1 MFENL
6 LKLFDTMGVGYNRI
20 SDNEIIVPCP
30 AFAASDMLSSC
41 EKFRYLPTTTT
52 TRDDD
57 LEEKGFSYI
66 SSEAC
71 VHILYEEQ
79 YEEPLSWTIILG
91 EEWEEEG
98 E

>member
-6 LKLFDTMGVGYNRI
+6 LKLFDTMGVVYNRI
-20 SDNEIIVPCP
+20 SDNEIIIPCP
-30 AFAASDMLSSC
+30 AFAASGMFSSC
-41 EKFRYLPTTTT
+41 DDFHYLPTTTT
-52 TRDDD
+52 TSDDN
-57 LEEKGFSYI
+57 LEEKGFSYADD
-66 SSEAC
+66 EAC

-91 EEWEEEG
+91 EKWEEEG